1 MKSSVINLLI
11 LFGAIATLVLYN
23 NVASD
28 PRLLSAIGFLVLGYA
43 VGAYGTMV
51 GAGGG
56 FLIVPFLLLAYHV
69 DHAHA
74 AGTGLAVVFLNAA
87 SGTFSYARQKRIDYR
102 AGFIFAIACLP
113 GSIAGAFMAELFTGR
128 LFNITF
134 GVVLLAISVLLVWR
148 PAQDREHVADEIWE
162 HKSFHITTHLSDS
175 EGQVFKYRYNW
186 LVGVILSFFV
196 GFASS
201 ILGIGGGIIHVPVLV
216 YLLGFPPHM
225 ATATSHFILAITAG
239 VGATTHMALGHVL
252 LWPAALLGI
261 GVIGGAQIGAI
272 FGKRVHGTW
281 LLRMLAIALVA
292 VAIRLFL
299 K

>member
-11 LFGAIATLVLYN
+11 LFGAIATLVLYH

-87 SGTFSYARQKRIDYR
+87 SGTISYARQKRIDYR